1 MAKLLRRQLSE
12 DEKEQVLQ
20 QFGRVCFATGHHIP
34 EGETV
39 DFDHIRAWG
48 LGAPTELNN
57 IAPMCSQ
64 HNKEKGQLPLEDFR
78 TKLRLKDFFS
88 TGDKLTLKD
97 LLEYMRSKEDIA
109 SFAQPVALHES
120 NGSVTVESANR
131 KYNQS
136 LYTCPTTDWKYFYA
150 TLDVD
155 VIDSDDDEDHT
166 TGLQPRY
173 LILEKVFELY
183 RHFQRHPVLQP
194 TVGRVVGNRIRL
206 FDGQHKVAALLW
218 AGRRSFECKIY
229 LSPDVRLLN
238 QTNIAAHDKFAQT
251 RFFSSIMVAKLGVQ
265 FGKDFEAYKNLEDG
279 QPKTESGLIEFI
291 RRQDGGTLTSGELNQ
306 RFRDYLYNSVLEHPD
321 NKMRQFVS
329 DSNRSSMEKPITMDM
344 LQKSLFT
351 HFLYRVPT
359 DHDLTATVYKR
370 ESEINNLVAL
380 MNFIV
385 EQGLHAWDAKSTPN
399 DGHQLKLNRM
409 FGSKSMMAWSDLLGD
424 AICGKLDI
432 QDRDEREK
440 PFYREFTEGELG
452 KIANIV
458 KRLYEWSKWSSP
470 TNSEIDRIL
479 SDNKREVK
487 IWFKDHGLTTG
498 YLMGAQE

>member
-1 MAKLLRRQLSE
+1 MSKLLRRQLSE
-12 DEKEQVLQ
+12 DEKQQILQ
-20 QFGRVCFATGHHIP
+20 QFGKVCFATGHTIAD
-34 EGETV
+34 GESI

-78 TKLRLKDFFS
+78 TKLRLKEFFS

-97 LLEYMRSKEDIA
+97 LLEHMKTKGDITA
-109 SFAQPVALHES
+109 FAQPVTLTES

-131 KYNQS
+131 KYVQS
-136 LYTCPTTDWKYFYA
+136 LYTCPTTGWKYFYA

-155 VIDSDDDEDHT
+155 VIDSDDDEDHSA
-166 TGLQPRY
+166 GLQPRY
-173 LILEKVFELY
+173 LIFEKVFELY

-194 TVGRVVGNRIRL
+194 TVGRVVGSRIRL
-206 FDGQHKVAALLW
+206 FDGQHKTAALLW
-218 AGRRSFECKIY
+218 GGRRSFECKIY

-251 RFFSSIMVAKLGVQ
+251 RFFSSIMVTKLGAQ

-279 QPKTESGLIEFI
+279 QAKTESGLIDFI
-291 RRQDGGTLTSGELNQ
+291 KRQDGGTATPGELNQ
-306 RFRDYLYNSVLEHPD
+306 RFRDYLYDSVLEHPD
-321 NKMRQFVS
+321 NKLPQFVS
-329 DSNRSSMEKPITMDM
+329 DSNRSLKDKPITMDV

-351 HFLYRVPT
+351 HFLYLTPT
-359 DHDLTATVYKR
+359 GHDLTAPTYMR
-370 ESEINNLVAL
+370 EAEIGNVVAL
-380 MNFIV
+380 MNLIV
-385 EQGLHAWDAKSTPN
+385 EHGLHAWNAKAATS
-399 DGHQLKLNRM
+399 DSFQMRLNRM

-440 PFYREFTEGELG
+440 PFYREFTESDLS

-458 KRLYEWSKWSSP
+458 KRLFEWSKWNSP
-470 TNSEIDRIL
+470 VNSDIDRIL
-479 SDNKREVK
+479 SDNKQQVK
-487 IWFKDHGLTTG
+487 SWFKNQGLTTG
-498 YLMGAQE
+498 YLMGAPE

>member
-1 MAKLLRRQLSE
+1 MSKLLRRQLNDSE
-12 DEKEQVLQ
+12 KDQILQ
-20 QFGRVCFATGHHIP
+20 QFGRVCFATGHPIP
-34 EGETV
+34 DDESI

-88 TGDKLTLKD
+88 VGDKLTLKD
-97 LLEYMRSKEDIA
+97 LLEYMKAKGDIC
-109 SFAQPVALHES
+109 SFAQPVTLAES
-120 NGSVTVESANR
+120 NGTVTVESPNR
-131 KYNQS
+131 KYSQS
-136 LYTCPTTDWKYFYA
+136 LYTCPTTNWKYFYA

-155 VIDSDDDEDHT
+155 VIDSDDDEDDT

-173 LILEKVFELY
+173 LIFEKLFELY
-183 RHFQRHPVLQP
+183 RHFQSHPVLQP
-194 TVGRVVGNRIRL
+194 SVGRVVGSRIRL

-218 AGRRSFECKIY
+218 CGRRVFECKIY
-229 LSPDVRLLN
+229 LSPEVRLLN
-238 QTNIAAHDKFAQT
+238 QTNILAHEKFAQT
-251 RFFSSIMVAKLGVQ
+251 RFYSSVMVGKLGKQ

-279 QPKTESGLIEFI
+279 QAKTEAGLMEFV
-291 RRQDGGTLTSGELNQ
+291 RQQDGGTLTSGELNE

-321 NKMRQFVS
+321 NKLREFVS
-329 DSNRSSMEKPITMDM
+329 DSNRGLKDKPITMDM

-359 DHDLTATVYKR
+359 SDDLTTDAYKR
-370 ESEINNLVAL
+370 ETEVNNVVAL
-380 MNFIV
+380 MNCIV
-385 EQGLHAWDAKSTPN
+385 ENGLHSWKANAASSDN
-399 DGHQLKLNRM
+399 FQLKLNRM
-409 FGSKSMMAWSDLLGD
+409 FGSKSMMAWSDLVGD

-440 PFYREFTEGELG
+440 PFYREFSDGELQ

-470 TNSEIDRIL
+470 ANSDIDRIL
-479 SDNKREVK
+479 SDNRQEVK
-487 IWFKDHGLTTG
+487 RWLKDKGLTTG
-498 YLMGAQE
+498 YLMGAPE